1 MSYFRINIYL
11 LFKFFLLSFLYRKKN
26 IEELI
31 QKLMIKNSLKKFFI
45 LTSQLRV
52 GFLILL
58 KYFQKI
64 NPEKKEIIFSPYNI
78 PEMVSVAKNLNY
90 EVVFCEVDLKTGFF
104 CFKKLKKKINH
115 KTSAVVMTNMFNSY
129 EDSLKLRKLCDYK
142 KVNLIE
148 DNAIYFDN
156 FIQKKN
162 KIYSGSIGHYSLYSF
177 NLMKNISALYG
188 GGVSTNDNNFYNF
201 AKKEIANFR
210 NFSIYIY
217 TRQMLIYV
225 ILKILSVNFI
235 YKFFFFSIIKFAYKK
250 NVKFLLQIFYPILRF
265 KYQKFPSYYFT
276 KMNRFSK
283 NMVYLQ
289 LANSNL
295 RKVNHSSR
303 KEKNTS
309 YMQLFQEAKI
319 PEINLFRINDF
330 NFQNYLD
337 FPIVVKDKKKLIN
350 YLLNKKIDTR
360 VIHYKNCAKIFGDKK
375 LYANSDVLEN
385 SLLCLP
391 NHYKISKIY
400 MEFIVERIKFF
411 YANNK

>member
-11 LFKFFLLSFLYRKKN
+11 IFKFFLLSFFYRKKN
-26 IEELI
+26 IEALI
-31 QKLMIKNSLKKFFI
+31 QKLIIKNSLKKFFI
-45 LTSQLRV
+45 LTSQLRI

-78 PEMVSVAKNLNY
+78 PEMISVAKNLNY
-90 EVVFCEVDLKTGFF
+90 EVVFCDVDLKTGFF
-104 CFKKLKKKINH
+104 CFKKLERKINH

-188 GGVSTNDNNFYNF
+188 GGVSTNDTNFYNF
-201 AKKEIANFR
+201 AKKKTANFKS
-210 NFSIYIY
+210 FSIIIY
-217 TRQMLIYV
+217 TRQMLIYL

-235 YKFFFFSIIKFAYKK
+235 YKFFFFRIIKLAYKK
-250 NVKFLLQIFYPILRF
+250 NIKFLLQIFYPILRF

-276 KMNRFSK
+276 KMKKFSK

-289 LANSNL
+289 LVNSKI

-303 KEKNTS
+303 KDKNKF
-309 YMQLFQEAKI
+309 YMKLFQAAGI
-319 PEINLFRINDF
+319 PEINLFCIKDF

-350 YLLNKKIDTR
+350 FLLNKKIDTR

-375 LYANSDVLEN
+375 LYANSDILEN
-385 SLLCLP
+385 NLLCLP
-391 NHYKISKIY
+391 NHHKISKIY

-411 YANNK
+411 YSINK

>member
-1 MSYFRINIYL
+1 LDLENTIPEIIEYEKIFISSTTDSKLNKKLNILISSASKKISLVNAMKKAATKFNKSARIIAGDSSADA
-11 LFKFFLLSFLYRKKN
+11 LSFY
-26 IEELI
+26 IADDFW
-31 QKLMIKNSLKKFFI
+31 QM
-45 LTSQLRV
+45 
-52 GFLILL
+52 
-58 KYFQKI
+58 
-64 NPEKKEIIFSPYNI
+64 PY
-78 PEMVSVAKNLNY
+78 
-90 EVVFCEVDLKTGFF
+90 
-104 CFKKLKKKINH
+104 
-115 KTSAVVMTNMFNSY
+115 
-129 EDSLKLRKLCDYK
+129 
-142 KVNLIE
+142 
-148 DNAIYFDN
+148 
-156 FIQKKN
+156 
-162 KIYSGSIGHYSLYSF
+162 
-177 NLMKNISALYG
+177 
-188 GGVSTNDNNFYNF
+188 TNDNNFYNF

>member
-11 LFKFFLLSFLYRKKN
+11 IFRFFLLSFLYRKKN
-26 IEELI
+26 VEELI
-31 QKLMIKNSLKKFFI
+31 QKLIVKNSLKNFFI

-58 KYFQKI
+58 KYFQKK

-90 EVVFCEVDLKTGFF
+90 EVVFCDVDLKTGFF
-104 CFKKLKKKINH
+104 CFKELKKKINH

-162 KIYSGSIGHYSLYSF
+162 KIYSGSVGHYSLYSF

-188 GGVSTNDNNFYNF
+188 GGVSTNDINFYNF
-201 AKKEIANFR
+201 AKKETANFK
-210 NFSIYIY
+210 NFSTLIY
-217 TRQMLIYV
+217 TRQTLIYL

-235 YKFFFFSIIKFAYKK
+235 YKFFFFRIIKFAYKK
-250 NVKFLLQIFYPILRF
+250 NIKFLLQIFYPILRF

-276 KMNRFSK
+276 KMNTFSK

-289 LANSNL
+289 LVNTNL
-295 RKVNHSSR
+295 RKANHSARS
-303 KEKNTS
+303 EKNKF
-309 YMQLFQEAKI
+309 YMKLFQAAAI
-319 PEINLFRINDF
+319 PEIKLFCIKDF

-350 YLLNKKIDTR
+350 FLLNKKIDTR
-360 VIHYKNCAKIFGDKK
+360 VIHYKSCAKIFGDKK
-375 LYANSDVLEN
+375 LYANSDFLEN
-385 SLLCLP
+385 NLLCLP

-411 YANNK
+411 YAKNK